1 MSLISINFCHAFC
14 IVFIIIEM
22 SAVGI
27 DAESQNS
34 VDTTLRHPMDF
45 RHGNSRTRRNYFALQ
60 RNAVVN
66 LTDLGVL
73 QGSIGE
79 TQWSKT
85 PIYRFLGIKFAES
98 PSGNRRF
105 KVKSHREDADLNSIE
120 ISNV

>member
-1 MSLISINFCHAFC
+1 MSVISNNFGRAFC
-14 IVFIIIEM
+14 IVFIILEI
-22 SAVGI
+22 SAVRI

-34 VDTTLRHPMDF
+34 VDITFRQPIYY
-45 RHGNSRTRRNYFALQ
+45 RHGNSRSRRNYFALQ

-105 KVKSHREDADLNSIE
+105 KVKSHRGDADLNNVE